1 MSWGQPSVRTR
12 HLTVV
17 VAVVLLA
24 VGTLAAF
31 NAWQLMSVDLGSRT
45 ENARL
50 IAGLLSEFAQQAIDR
65 KPTLDRE
72 VAIRD
77 DPSVTSLL
85 NASTSTAGDFDYVA
99 IVSLEGATIKESDPN
114 GLRQQTGRITPA
126 ESFAHKRWIGQ
137 LSELWQHDRIVQF
150 TSEFKISN
158 KPFVRIVS
166 GVSARSLRAG
176 GDAIRVSA
184 IAALTI
190 AGFALM
196 AAIAGSNIVLRPLR
210 ELLQS
215 IKQLEAESKAQ
226 GDSEA
231 SDTGSDL
238 QLISNRIRELGRRFA
253 GSRNEVE
260 VMREQLEKVVGTVS
274 QRVLLLDRNRHII
287 LASPEAERLL
297 NGGRMLQRG
306 SPLSSVLSVEH
317 PLNQLTERAFNLH
330 QSLQQ
335 TTEVKSNG
343 EGPTALMASVQLFED
358 HGRPAGALLTLS
370 DSKQIET
377 FVDFAARQFQLNRI
391 TSGVAHE
398 IKNPL
403 HALVL
408 HLELINAKLDSGLDP
423 RPHVEI
429 LTNEVHRLKR
439 VVQTLLDFTRPVELV
454 RHRIDANLL
463 VREVI
468 ALAAD
473 ARAQGVE
480 IVGRY
485 SAEPIHILADT
496 DLLQQAILNI
506 VINGCQAMLDG
517 GKLIIEVSPTG
528 DRQVEI
534 SIRDFGPGIREED
547 REKIFHLYYTTKV
560 NGSGIGLAQAFRAVQ
575 LHDGDLSVE
584 APEGGGALFRLVL
597 PKA

>member
-1 MSWGQPSVRTR
+1 M
-12 HLTVV
+12 
-17 VAVVLLA
+17 
-24 VGTLAAF
+24 
-31 NAWQLMSVDLGSRT
+31 
-45 ENARL
+45 
-50 IAGLLSEFAQQAIDR
+50 
-65 KPTLDRE
+65 
-72 VAIRD
+72 
-77 DPSVTSLL
+77 
-85 NASTSTAGDFDYVA
+85 
-99 IVSLEGATIKESDPN
+99 
-114 GLRQQTGRITPA
+114 
-126 ESFAHKRWIGQ
+126 
-137 LSELWQHDRIVQF
+137 SELWQHDRIVQF

-176 GDAIRVSA
+176 GDAIRVSV

-196 AAIAGSNIVLRPLR
+196 AAFACSNVVLRPLR

-231 SDTGSDL
+231 GDTGSDL

-297 NGGRMLQRG
+297 NGGRVFTRG
-306 SPLSSVLSVEH
+306 SPLSSVLSIEH

-335 TTEVKSNG
+335 TTELASNG
-343 EGPTALMASVQLFED
+343 EGPTPLMASVQLFED
-358 HGRPAGALLTLS
+358 RGRPAGALLTLS
-370 DSKQIET
+370 DSKPIET

-423 RPHVEI
+423 RPHVNI

-439 VVQTLLDFTRPVELV
+439 VVQTLLDFTRPVELA

-480 IVGRY
+480 IIGRY
-485 SAEPIHILADT
+485 SSEPIYLLADT

-506 VINGCQAMLDG
+506 VINGCQAMPDG

-547 REKIFHLYYTTKV
+547 REE
-560 NGSGIGLAQAFRAVQ
+560 
-575 LHDGDLSVE
+575 DLSSLLHHQGEWEWNRSRAGVPRGAASQWQSFGGDTGRRRSALPSGATQGLRAAAKKHGDSALLCGSPFSNYLP
-584 APEGGGALFRLVL
+584 APVPAGAPSAAFFTYLSNQLIISHRVCSTDSR
-597 PKA
+597 AE

>member
-31 NAWQLMSVDLGSRT
+31 HAWQLMTVDLGSRT

-65 KPTLDRE
+65 NPTLDRE

-114 GLRQQTGRITPA
+114 HLRQLTDRITPA
-126 ESFAHKRWIGQ
+126 ESFAQKRWIGQ
-137 LSELWQHDRIVQF
+137 LNELWQHDRIVQF

-166 GVSARSLRAG
+166 GVSARSLRTG
-176 GDAIRVSA
+176 GDAMRVSV

-196 AAIAGSNIVLRPLR
+196 AAIACSNLVLLPLS

-297 NGGRMLQRG
+297 NGGRMFTRG

-317 PLNQLTERAFNLH
+317 PLNQLTERAFTLQ

-335 TTEVKSNG
+335 STELSSNG
-343 EGPTALMASVQLFED
+343 EGPTALMASIQLFED
-358 HGRPAGALLTLS
+358 QGRPAGALLTLS

-423 RPHVEI
+423 RPHVDI

-439 VVQTLLDFTRPVELV
+439 VVQTLLDFTRPVELAH
-454 RHRIDANLL
+454 HRIDANLL

-473 ARAQGVE
+473 ARAQGVQ

-485 SAEPIHILADT
+485 SEPIYILADT

-506 VINGCQAMLDG
+506 VINGCQAMPDG
-517 GKLIIEVSPTG
+517 GKLILEVSPTG

-534 SIRDFGPGIREED
+534 SIRDFGPGIRDED

-575 LHDGDLSVE
+575 LHNGDLSVE
-584 APEGGGALFRLVL
+584 TPEGGGALFRLVL
-597 PKA
+597 PRA